1 MTPLDALLELLER
14 VGASRGAAALVS
26 EEELNRWPA
35 EAVRELK
42 AQKLLVKASSATTV
56 VCPGCEQE
64 CVMQVYAMPESG
76 PPFTICDKRDDIN
89 RVEIP
94 TERMRQWRC
103 GAEAVGTFV
112 AQSLGLRAD
121 SQRKIGAGQWE
132 LGVVMGKSRSQMVCL
147 RVGERLELV
156 AGQNAVPLAGLVGY
170 GSSGYSVVDNAVR
183 QLVDA
188 ATMGDHR
195 YTPNNVRREARKL
208 DTQALHESWRK
219 EYQALKQRR
228 PEMSDVWYSQQIA
241 KMEIAH
247 QRSAETIRKQMTR

>member
-1 MTPLDALLELLER
+1 
-14 VGASRGAAALVS
+14 
-26 EEELNRWPA
+26 
-35 EAVRELK
+35 
-42 AQKLLVKASSATTV
+42 
-56 VCPGCEQE
+56 
-64 CVMQVYAMPESG
+64 MQVYAMPESG